1 MLHNFIAI
9 VSVFAVLL
17 TMFERV
23 FSQKQRG
30 IKANLLCRHH
40 IMEFV
45 IYPYSLLLAYH
56 VLAYTFD
63 WPQIWGAA
71 LNTVLIPWGWL
82 DWVGDLLCIIGM
94 FIFVWCI
101 QSFGAAFRLGG
112 GYENPQPLIT
122 TGIYA
127 YTRNP
132 MYVAYDLITLGL
144 FLIYPTPLFFILGLG
159 CWSIFFRQTTIEE
172 EFLRKYH
179 GPAFE
184 EYCSKVGRFF
194 KEF

>member
-23 FSQKQRG
+23 FRQKQRG
-30 IKANLLCRHH
+30 IKANLLCRYH

-82 DWVGDLLCIIGM
+82 DWVGDLLCIAGM
-94 FIFVWCI
+94 VIFVWCI
-101 QSFGAAFRLGG
+101 QSFGAAIQIL
-112 GYENPQPLIT
+112 
-122 TGIYA
+122 TG
-127 YTRNP
+127 N
-132 MYVAYDLITLGL
+132 
-144 FLIYPTPLFFILGLG
+144 
-159 CWSIFFRQTTIEE
+159 S
-172 EFLRKYH
+172 
-179 GPAFE
+179 
-184 EYCSKVGRFF
+184 SKF
-194 KEF
+194 